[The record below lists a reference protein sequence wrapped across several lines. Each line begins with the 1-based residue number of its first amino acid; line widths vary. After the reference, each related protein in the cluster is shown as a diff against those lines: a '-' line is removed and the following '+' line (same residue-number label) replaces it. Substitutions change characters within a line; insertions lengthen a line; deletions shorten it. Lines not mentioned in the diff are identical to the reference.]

1 MHIDDIRQELEEID
15 SKIFMYSLK
24 KDLSIKQLTSLY
36 SKLLECRSSFLM
48 ITFDGVEIGEI
59 EELRFS
65 LLEEIYM
72 IRIFTK
78 EKVGQDVSKE
88 IEKLKHIYKNN
99 EK

>member
-1 MHIDDIRQELEEID
+1 
-15 SKIFMYSLK
+15 MYSLK

-36 SKLLECRSSFLM
+36 SKLLECRNCFFRISFK
-48 ITFDGVEIGEI
+48 GVEIGEI

-65 LLEEIYM
+65 LLEEICM
-72 IRIFTK
+72 IRIFIK
-78 EKVGQDVSKE
+78 EKVGQDATKE